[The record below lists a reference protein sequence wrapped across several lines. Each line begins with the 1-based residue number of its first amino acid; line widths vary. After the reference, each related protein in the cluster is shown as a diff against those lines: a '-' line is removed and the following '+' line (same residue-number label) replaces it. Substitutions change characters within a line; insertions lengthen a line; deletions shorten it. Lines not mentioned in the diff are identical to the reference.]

1 MSPTV
6 MQSDGTF
13 HNDTAFMFHGMYLPF
28 RQIKKTATSPHL
40 AAHTRIRIRIC
51 VVKSILEQPR
61 VFAFQNKIK
70 EELRGGKNDE
80 ITSLLRP
87 AAEAGIHSNAAAS
100 PFTHGQPPPPPPPQS
115 CSWQGIAKCAL
126 VPAPEIWRTKKKTF
140 IHPLARQS

>member
-80 ITSLLRP
+80 IT
-87 AAEAGIHSNAAAS
+87 
-100 PFTHGQPPPPPPPQS
+100 
-115 CSWQGIAKCAL
+115 C
-126 VPAPEIWRTKKKTF
+126 
-140 IHPLARQS
+140 